1 MAYRNFEAGPRF
13 FNADMRH
20 SALLIRDNHLY
31 VFYSQ
36 AGEQPERIL
45 LSTIEL
51 TDNWLEWTATEPVEV
66 LAPRIRL
73 RGRRPAKRTFQK
85 RLYRCAGHQLRDP
98 AIYQEGDK
106 TYLLYSVAG
115 ESGIAISEISFTD

>member
-1 MAYRNFEAGPRF
+1 
-13 FNADMRH
+13 MRH
-20 SALLIRDNHLY
+20 SALLIRDNRLY

-66 LAPRIRL
+66 
-73 RGRRPAKRTFQK
+73 RRPEFDYEGAD
-85 RLYRCAGHQLRDP
+85 LYCLSQQAN
-98 AIYQEGDK
+98 
-106 TYLLYSVAG
+106 SC
-115 ESGIAISEISFTD
+115 S